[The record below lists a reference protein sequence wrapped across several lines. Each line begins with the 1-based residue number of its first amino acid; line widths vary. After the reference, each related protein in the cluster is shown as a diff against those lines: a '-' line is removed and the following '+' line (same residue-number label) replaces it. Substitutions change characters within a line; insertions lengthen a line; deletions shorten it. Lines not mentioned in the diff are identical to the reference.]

1 MSITLEVGL
10 LSGKTATV
18 EVGLDEDVKSLQ
30 RRAEIAL
37 EVGNGRLL
45 DTSGNLLAS
54 CLPIKEARVK
64 TGDSLTLH
72 VSRLQLSAN
81 VCAFAAI
88 LGDGSVVTWGD
99 AGSGGDSSVVQHQL
113 NNVQQIQATG
123 YAFAAILGDG
133 TVVSWGRAAF
143 GGDSSA
149 AQHQLKNVD
158 HIQDC
163 ESAFAAI
170 LADGSVVTWGDAG
183 RGSDS
188 SAVRDQLK
196 TVQQIQA
203 AGYAFAAILGD
214 GSVVTWGEVGSGGD
228 SCPVRDQLK
237 TVQQIQSTRAAFA
250 AILCDGSVVTSG
262 AAAFGGDSSA
272 VQDQLKNVQ
281 QIQATGFAFAAI
293 LGDGTVV
300 SWGRTAFG
308 GDSSAAQHQLKNVD
322 HIQGCESAF
331 AAILADGSVVTWGDA
346 GSGGDSSAVRDQLKT
361 VQQIQATGY
370 AFAAI
375 LGDGSV
381 VTWGDV
387 GSGGDSRA
395 VRDQLK
401 TVQQIQSTR
410 AAFAAIR
417 GDGSVVTWGVA
428 AFGGDSSAVQDQL
441 KNVQQIQA
449 THSAF
454 AAILC
459 DGSVVTWGSAAALE
473 LPPERLSLVLGK
485 TAAERPAKKV
495 RATAGTSGP
504 QGSVSDQLPRGAP
517 RTIPTSALSAGLATR
532 CSLKSKEDSERDRL
546 AILWMGFADNL
557 REDSCLLDD
566 SSGLELQRL
575 KPLFL
580 DRAPSTLKRHLC
592 GWKLWVSF
600 CLTLDCR
607 PGCPSLCQLLDFL
620 DALSEG
626 SFTERGRQ
634 RKRSALSVLSGMGFA
649 AFKFQLSSLTKVL
662 ENPLVLAWKQAD
674 KWHRS
679 RVKEALPLPL
689 IVVQRLEAAVL
700 GEPGEDRL
708 LLCAILA
715 MVWGSLRWSDVQRM
729 ALDSVV
735 LDGGA
740 LMGWCWRTKSSV
752 RGMAWAMISSGL
764 YSRKWTEFLYEAI
777 CQLRGQRKGITGPVR
792 RGWRPRVPLHRGT
805 AHVDEALF
813 TASVV
818 LETADCHDAS
828 TDEESSSDDETCLD
842 GIIHDLDSDRDS
854 ESAASSDPGEEQEDE
869 DVQVPLQEL
878 EAFAGP
884 WILNTVTGCVHKALW
899 IAERDCWT
907 LACRPASTMC
917 SHYEQWKVNPCFHG
931 FTACSHSG
939 CLAVGSSA

>member
-1 MSITLEVGL
+1 MIVPTRKL
-10 LSGKTATV
+10 TP
-18 EVGLDEDVKSLQ
+18 
-30 RRAEIAL
+30 AE
-37 EVGNGRLL
+37 
-45 DTSGNLLAS
+45 
-54 CLPIKEARVK
+54 
-64 TGDSLTLH
+64 
-72 VSRLQLSAN
+72 
-81 VCAFAAI
+81 
-88 LGDGSVVTWGD
+88 
-99 AGSGGDSSVVQHQL
+99 
-113 NNVQQIQATG
+113 
-123 YAFAAILGDG
+123 
-133 TVVSWGRAAF
+133 
-143 GGDSSA
+143 
-149 AQHQLKNVD
+149 
-158 HIQDC
+158 
-163 ESAFAAI
+163 
-170 LADGSVVTWGDAG
+170 
-183 RGSDS
+183 
-188 SAVRDQLK
+188 
-196 TVQQIQA
+196 
-203 AGYAFAAILGD
+203 
-214 GSVVTWGEVGSGGD
+214 
-228 SCPVRDQLK
+228 
-237 TVQQIQSTRAAFA
+237 
-250 AILCDGSVVTSG
+250 
-262 AAAFGGDSSA
+262 
-272 VQDQLKNVQ
+272 
-281 QIQATGFAFAAI
+281 
-293 LGDGTVV
+293 
-300 SWGRTAFG
+300 
-308 GDSSAAQHQLKNVD
+308 
-322 HIQGCESAF
+322 
-331 AAILADGSVVTWGDA
+331 
-346 GSGGDSSAVRDQLKT
+346 
-361 VQQIQATGY
+361 
-370 AFAAI
+370 
-375 LGDGSV
+375 
-381 VTWGDV
+381 
-387 GSGGDSRA
+387 
-395 VRDQLK
+395 
-401 TVQQIQSTR
+401 
-410 AAFAAIR
+410 
-417 GDGSVVTWGVA
+417 
-428 AFGGDSSAVQDQL
+428 
-441 KNVQQIQA
+441 
-449 THSAF
+449 
-454 AAILC
+454 
-459 DGSVVTWGSAAALE
+459 
-473 LPPERLSLVLGK
+473 
-485 TAAERPAKKV
+485 AERPAKKV
-495 RATAGTSGP
+495 RATAGLRGGPELQRPVQHRVSSLLAPANVVVSASTVAGTSGP

-517 RTIPTSALSAGLATR
+517 RTILTSALSAGLATR

-626 SFTERGRQ
+626 SFTDRGRQ

-674 KWHRS
+674 KWHRL

-740 LMGWCWRTKSSV
+740 LMGWCWQTKSSV

-777 CQLRGQRKGITGPVR
+777 CQLRGACPERDFLLDSRGLPLGYCGMLGHLRRCLVVHAGLSKSVACLFSLHSLKTTLLSWACQLGVAETLRSGQGHHRSSQASHCVQRYGRDDVTPQLRCQRRVRSALR

-842 GIIHDLDSDRDS
+842 GVIHDMDSDRDS
-854 ESAASSDPGEEQEDE
+854 ESAASSILGEEQEDE

-899 IAERDCWT
+899 SAERDCWT
-907 LACRPASTMC
+907 LACRPAST
-917 SHYEQWKVNPCFHG
+917 PCAAITSNG
-931 FTACSHSG
+931 KLTRAFTALRRAAILVVWQWARVPDVC
-939 CLAVGSSA
+939 